1 MSAAKEIDPKKR
13 LVGAAIL
20 IGLAVIVLPVILDSD
35 DGLVSTTATD
45 QEQTI
50 QGLKNDYV
58 SSEEEVTVFVSKITP
73 IEENRGSIDKPSEP
87 KVTDVATKVSSAT
100 PVKENVPVVEA
111 SKPSSGSTSSVE
123 RGWVV
128 RIGTFANAANVK
140 KLLVDLESKG
150 FMPDSESIETSKGM
164 ATRIW
169 IGPYERRVDAART
182 RTQLEQK
189 TGEPGLITAFP

>member
-1 MSAAKEIDPKKR
+1 MSVAEEFDPKKR

-20 IGLAVIVLPVILDSD
+20 IGLAVIVLPVILDRD
-35 DGLVSTTATD
+35 DGATTATTS
-45 QEQTI
+45 QEQAI

-73 IEENRGSIDKPSEP
+73 IEENRGSIDTGSTQKPSEV
-87 KVTDVATKVSSAT
+87 VTKAPALK
-100 PVKENVPVVEA
+100 PVKESVPVVAAPKSA
-111 SKPSSGSTSSVE
+111 SEPKNSVE

-140 KLLVDLESKG
+140 KLLVDLGSKG
-150 FMPDSESIETSKGM
+150 FTPDSDSIETSKGL

-169 IGPYERRVDAART
+169 IGPYERRVDAARA
-182 RTQLEQK
+182 RTQLEQQ